1 MACFKI
7 LSQHFPGR
15 TEQNHES
22 VNEDSRSPVENR
34 SEAFWIRCRSA
45 NHYTDVRSFGIP
57 SQLILFSV
65 FFPYSS
71 MALCKCVTGEAC
83 NSE

>member
-1 MACFKI
+1 
-7 LSQHFPGR
+7 
-15 TEQNHES
+15 
-22 VNEDSRSPVENR
+22 
-34 SEAFWIRCRSA
+34 
-45 NHYTDVRSFGIP
+45 
-57 SQLILFSV
+57 LFSV